1 MKMWMMAAVLLAG
14 VSVSAQNKVG
24 YVDVQKFIET
34 TSAGKKAKSILDEEY
49 SKRKKDLDKKRADLE
64 NMAKDL
70 DKKRSVLSEEVFS
83 KKQME
88 LQEEGMKFQKN
99 LGDQNNEM
107 QKKQKDLLDPI
118 IEKMRTVLEK
128 VAKEKGF
135 SIVLEK
141 TGQSFLYASADSDLT
156 TEVVQAFEKEK

>member
-1 MKMWMMAAVLLAG
+1 MKFWMMAAVMFAG
-14 VSVSAQNKVG
+14 LSASAQNKVG

-34 TSAGKKAKSILDEEY
+34 TAAGKKAKTILDEEY
-49 SKRKKDLDKKRADLE
+49 NKRRKELDKKRTDLE

-99 LGDQNNEM
+99 LADQNTEM

-118 IEKMRTVLEK
+118 IDKMRTVLEK

-135 SIVLEK
+135 SLVIEK
-141 TGQSFLYASADSDLT
+141 TSQSFLYASADSDLT
-156 TEVVQAFEKEK
+156 SDVVQAFDKEK